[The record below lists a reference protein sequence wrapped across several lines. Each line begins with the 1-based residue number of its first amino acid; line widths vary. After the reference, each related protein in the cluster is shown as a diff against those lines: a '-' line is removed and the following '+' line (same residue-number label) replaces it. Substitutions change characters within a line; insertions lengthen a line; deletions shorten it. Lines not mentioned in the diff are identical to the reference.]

1 MTLTMHVMSIMNSHN
16 VYDDELM
23 TALDEQNR
31 AKNDVLSDLFGVPE
45 GREES

>member
-1 MTLTMHVMSIMNSHN
+1 MTLTMHVMSIMNSDN

-31 AKNDVLSDLFGVPE
+31 AKDYVLGHLFGVPE
-45 GREES
+45 GREGS